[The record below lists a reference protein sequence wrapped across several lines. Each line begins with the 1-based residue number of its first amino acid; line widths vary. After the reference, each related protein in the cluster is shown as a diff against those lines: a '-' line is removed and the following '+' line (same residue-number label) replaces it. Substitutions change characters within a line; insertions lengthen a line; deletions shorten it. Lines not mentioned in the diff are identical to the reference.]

1 MSYAST
7 RTLVD
12 LAGIIIHNQEEKKK
26 GEENNVIKVVCTKR
40 YH

>member
-26 GEENNVIKVVCTKR
+26 EKKITL
-40 YH
+40 